1 MLLICDFSSIPS
13 WLKKK
18 KRIDIPNISQI
29 IRIFSQKH
37 KKHFYDK
44 AGVRWKLGF
53 C

>member
-1 MLLICDFSSIPS
+1 MKNVAHMCFFFNTKLI
-13 WLKKK
+13 KKK

-44 AGVRWKLGF
+44 AGVR
-53 C
+53 